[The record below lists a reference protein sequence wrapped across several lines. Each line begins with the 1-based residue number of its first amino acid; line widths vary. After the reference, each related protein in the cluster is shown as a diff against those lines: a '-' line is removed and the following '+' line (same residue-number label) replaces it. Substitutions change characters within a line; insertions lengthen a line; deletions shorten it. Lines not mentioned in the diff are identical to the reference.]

1 MQLRR
6 QKGEGAEVAA
16 EAMNDIMFFLM
27 FLFLIIS
34 SLANPNVIKLA
45 LPNAKVANQMPKQ
58 PVMVNVAKGA
68 TESTPIILIGKEQVN
83 KEQLEAKLKV
93 ALAGEATPTVVLRVE
108 KSLAIQSLVDVLQ
121 IGEKLK
127 CKMVLATAPGGGE

>member
-45 LPNAKVANQMPKQ
+45 LPNAKVASQMPKQ
-58 PVMVNVAKGA
+58 PVTVNVAKGV
-68 TESTPIILIGKEQVN
+68 TENTPIILIGKEQVT
-83 KEQLEAKLKV
+83 KEQLEIKLKAAV
-93 ALAGEATPTVVLRVE
+93 AGEETPTVVVRFE
-108 KSLAIQSLVDVLQ
+108 KTLTLQPLVDILQ

-127 CKMVLATAPGGGE
+127 CKMVLSTASGG

>member
-58 PVMVNVAKGA
+58 PVVVNVAKGA
-68 TESTPIILIGKEQVN
+68 NDSTPLIFIQEVQVT

-127 CKMVLATAPGGGE
+127 CKMVLATAPGK

>member
-58 PVMVNVAKGA
+58 PVTVNVAKGA
-68 TESTPIILIGKEQVN
+68 TESTPIILIGKEQVT
-83 KEQLEAKLKV
+83 KEQLEVKLKA

-127 CKMVLATAPGGGE
+127 CKMVLATAPGG

>member
-58 PVMVNVAKGA
+58 PVTVNVAKGA
-68 TESTPIILIGKEQVN
+68 TESTPIILIGKEQVT
-83 KEQLEAKLKV
+83 KEQLEIKLKT

-127 CKMVLATAPGGGE
+127 CKMVLATAPGGE

>member
-6 QKGEGAEVAA
+6 KKGEEAEVAA

-34 SLANPNVIKLA
+34 TLANPNVIKLA

-58 PVMVNVAKGA
+58 PITVSFQKGA
-68 TESTPIILIGKEQVN
+68 TDDNPIIYIDRTQVT
-83 KEQLEAKLKV
+83 KDELKPYIKREIQ
-93 ALAGEATPTVVLRVE
+93 GQENPTVVLRYD
-108 KSLAIQSLVDVLQ
+108 KSLSVQSLVDVLQ
-121 IGEKLK
+121 IGEELK
-127 CKMVLATAPGGGE
+127 CKMVLGTIK